1 MPYLMVKNLYLKI
14 GKLLNKNIL
23 IILSSLFL
31 FQGCST
37 IMGLLGK
44 KSISDPNDPDFL
56 NRVQEL
62 KSEYREGNLKA
73 LDELIEVYEDS
84 DLHPNLRVA
93 AGKTLANTQHPR
105 ALHTISEMV
114 ANTTAL
120 DYTLLNESIN
130 MLGMF
135 SENPKAAD
143 ALVRS
148 MHKMEEKTNET
159 HITLVKNLNRVRTKD
174 QILALL
180 DLYEVAKSNMSR
192 TEKLLTETL
201 GAIGSDQVVPVLTS
215 IAKDPKINIG
225 IRNKAVEI
233 LGKKNPDEV
242 AIAFAELLGDPNTNL
257 EVREFAINTMK
268 GVKEENLV
276 LALLNTYNSG
286 KTQYYSL
293 LNTMLEALGE
303 FDDPEVK
310 TAVLE
315 IAKSSDYPIQIRK
328 KAIDNLSAF
337 NDPSV
342 VKSLLPLLQK
352 KDNYIFYENII
363 DMVYELGE
371 EKKNAELV
379 RRMAYKAHFSRREH
393 E

>member
-1 MPYLMVKNLYLKI
+1 MHRY
-14 GKLLNKNIL
+14 
-23 IILSSLFL
+23 IITVITALFL

-37 IMGLLGK
+37 IKGLFGR
-44 KSISDPNDPDFL
+44 KSIGDPNDPDFL
-56 NRVQEL
+56 NRVQTL
-62 KSEYREGNLKA
+62 KSAYRDGNIQA
-73 LDELIEVYEDS
+73 LDELIEVYEDP
-84 DLHPNLRVA
+84 DLHVKLRTA
-93 AGKTLANTQHPR
+93 AGKTLAETQHPR
-105 ALHTISEMV
+105 ALHAIAEMV
-114 ANTTAL
+114 ATTTAL

-135 SENPKAAD
+135 NENPKAAA

-148 MHKMEEKTNET
+148 MHKMEEKTNEI
-159 HITLVKNLNRVRTKD
+159 HISLVKNLNRVRTKD

-192 TEKLLTETL
+192 TERLLTETL
-201 GAIGSDQVVPVLTS
+201 GALGNHQVVPILTT

-225 IRNKAVEI
+225 IRNKAVEM
-233 LGKKNPDEV
+233 LGKKNPNEV

-257 EVREFAINTMK
+257 EVREFALNTMK

-276 LALLNTYNSG
+276 LALLNTYNMG

-293 LNTMLEALGE
+293 LNTMLAALGE

-310 TAVLE
+310 KAVIE
-315 IAKSSDYPIQIRK
+315 IAHSKDYPTDIRK
-328 KAIDNLSAF
+328 KAIDNLAAF

-342 VKSLLPLLQK
+342 VNGLLPMLEAK
-352 KDNYIFYENII
+352 ENYIYYDNII
-363 DMVYELGE
+363 DMVYALGE
-371 EKKNAELV
+371 EKKNAEAV
-379 RRMAYKAHFSRREH
+379 RRMAFKAHFSRREH

>member
-1 MPYLMVKNLYLKI
+1 MMTRYINI
-14 GKLLNKNIL
+14 FLLAI
-23 IILSSLFL
+23 FL
-31 FQGCST
+31 LQGCSS
-37 IMGLLGK
+37 IKGLFGK
-44 KSISDPNDPDFL
+44 KSIGDPNDPDFL

-62 KSEYREGNLKA
+62 KSAYRGGNIRA
-73 LDELIEVYEDS
+73 LDELIEVYQDP
-84 DLHPNLRVA
+84 DLHAKLRVA
-93 AGKTLANTQHPR
+93 AGKTLAQTQHPR
-105 ALHTISEMV
+105 ALHAISEMV
-114 ANTTAL
+114 ATTTAL
-120 DYTLLNESIN
+120 DYTLLNESIS

-135 SENPKAAD
+135 SENPKAAN

-148 MHKMEEKTNET
+148 MRTMEKRTNEV
-159 HITLVKNLNRVRTKD
+159 HIALVKSLNRVRTKD

-192 TEKLLTETL
+192 TERLLTETL

-215 IAKDPKINIG
+215 VARDPKINIG

-233 LGKKNPDEV
+233 LGKKNPTDV

-257 EVREFAINTMK
+257 EVREFALNTMK

-276 LALLNTYNSG
+276 LALLNTYNMG

-293 LNTMLEALGE
+293 LNTMLAALGE

-310 TAVLE
+310 KAVIE
-315 IAKSSDYPIQIRK
+315 IAHSNDYPTDIRK
-328 KAIDNLSAF
+328 KAIDNLAAF

-342 VKSLLPLLQK
+342 VEGLLPMLENK
-352 KDNYIFYENII
+352 ENYIYYDNII
-363 DMVYELGE
+363 SMVYALGE
-371 EKKNAELV
+371 EKNNAESV
-379 RRMAYKAHFSRREH
+379 RRMAFKAHFSRKEH

>member
-1 MPYLMVKNLYLKI
+1 M
-14 GKLLNKNIL
+14 GRQ
-23 IILSSLFL
+23 LSILFL
-31 FQGCST
+31 SVFMLQSCST
-37 IMGLLGK
+37 IKGLFGK
-44 KSISDPNDPDFL
+44 KSIGDPNDPDFL

-62 KSEYREGNLKA
+62 KSAYRGGNIRA
-73 LDELIEVYEDS
+73 LDELIEVYQDS
-84 DLHPNLRVA
+84 DLHVKLRVA
-93 AGKTLANTQHPR
+93 AGKTLAQTQHPR
-105 ALHTISEMV
+105 ALHAISEMV
-114 ANTTAL
+114 ATTTAV
-120 DYTLLNESIN
+120 DYTLLNESIS

-148 MHKMEEKTNET
+148 MRKMEKRTNEV
-159 HITLVKNLNRVRTKD
+159 HIALVKSLNRVRTKD

-192 TEKLLTETL
+192 TERLLTETM

-215 IAKDPKINIG
+215 VARDPKINIG

-233 LGKKNPDEV
+233 LGKKNPNDV

-257 EVREFAINTMK
+257 EVREFALNTMK

-276 LALLNTYNSG
+276 LALLNTYNMG

-293 LNTMLEALGE
+293 LNTMLAALGE

-310 TAVLE
+310 KAVIE
-315 IAKSSDYPIQIRK
+315 IAHSDDYPTDIRK
-328 KAIDNLSAF
+328 KAIDNLAAF

-342 VKSLLPLLQK
+342 VDGLLPMLEK
-352 KDNYIFYENII
+352 KENYIYYDNII
-363 DMVYELGE
+363 NMVYALGE
-371 EKKNAELV
+371 EKKNAESV
-379 RRMAYKAHFSRREH
+379 RRMAFKAHFSRREH
-393 E
+393 D